1 MLGDAAKPGWSLKRE
16 KDVVD
21 TLLELLTAGLMPRK
35 RLEALDLNG
44 LGVSV
49 PGTSAWFLTGG
60 ALLPTPATLLPPP
73 RASRASLQ
81 EGALAALDMSAPTG
95 KKVPLPRWAAKLTSL
110 HVDLGRAALAEHLV
124 VRHSALATHQDR
136 GNAEVLP
143 VELAAA
149 TIEAITPGQRVFAVV
164 AEEVIKGQVNRES
177 AFWSKVP
184 GGVRPRPACGA
195 PEHAAPRQCRHQE
208 GRRESREGIS

>member
-95 KKVPLPRWAAKLTSL
+95 KKVPHPAAAAAGLPAAVGTAAPTPSSSSNNTTNNNNS
-110 HVDLGRAALAEHLV
+110 GSSTNSTNRCSSCSSRSSNARAV
-124 VRHSALATHQDR
+124 
-136 GNAEVLP
+136 P
-143 VELAAA
+143 VLAAA
-149 TIEAITPGQRVFAVV
+149 AAAAV
-164 AEEVIKGQVNRES
+164 AAAS
-177 AFWSKVP
+177 AF
-184 GGVRPRPACGA
+184 
-195 PEHAAPRQCRHQE
+195 HAAALPTGMSFAHLY
-208 GRRESREGIS
+208 GP

>member
-35 RLEALDLNG
+35 RLEALDLTG

-60 ALLPTPATLLPPP
+60 ALLPTPATLLSPP

-81 EGALAALDMSAPTG
+81 EGALAELDMSAPTG
-95 KKVPLPRWAAKLTSL
+95 KKVPHP
-110 HVDLGRAALAEHLV
+110 
-124 VRHSALATHQDR
+124 
-136 GNAEVLP
+136 
-143 VELAAA
+143 AAA
-149 TIEAITPGQRVFAVV
+149 AGLPAAVGTATPTPSSSSNNTTNNQ
-164 AEEVIKGQVNRES
+164 
-177 AFWSKVP
+177 
-184 GGVRPRPACGA
+184 
-195 PEHAAPRQCRHQE
+195 
-208 GRRESREGIS
+208 

>member
-95 KKVPLPRWAAKLTSL
+95 KKVPHPAAAAGLPAAVGT
-110 HVDLGRAALAEHLV
+110 A
-124 VRHSALATHQDR
+124 ATHIPESR
-136 GNAEVLP
+136 STRTWGWICWIISLS
-143 VELAAA
+143 
-149 TIEAITPGQRVFAVV
+149 GV
-164 AEEVIKGQVNRES
+164 AETWWDAVGIFACPDTDSYSARSHPAEPPSRPSRHHRQRTQAENR
-177 AFWSKVP
+177 K
-184 GGVRPRPACGA
+184 
-195 PEHAAPRQCRHQE
+195 QK
-208 GRRESREGIS
+208 

>member
-95 KKVPLPRWAAKLTSL
+95 KKVPHPAAAAAGLPAAVGTAAPTPSCSSNNTTNNNNNSSSSTNSTNRCSSCSSRSSNA
-110 HVDLGRAALAEHLV
+110 RAV
-124 VRHSALATHQDR
+124 
-136 GNAEVLP
+136 P
-143 VELAAA
+143 VLAAA
-149 TIEAITPGQRVFAVV
+149 AAAAAAGA
-164 AEEVIKGQVNRES
+164 
-177 AFWSKVP
+177 AF
-184 GGVRPRPACGA
+184 
-195 PEHAAPRQCRHQE
+195 HAAALPPSMSFAHLY
-208 GRRESREGIS
+208 GP